1 MTTLSDGAQRKARA
15 AALAGLAI
23 LGALLLGCGDNGDS
37 DAEPGGRS
45 ATNAASQGADGVVKI
60 GHGRELYVRCTGT
73 GSPTVVMEGGDE
85 DTSDSYA
92 FAESAVAKLTRTC
105 VYDRGNLGRS
115 GPAPG
120 PRGLR
125 ELVGDL
131 EQLVKAAEMP
141 GPYVLVGTSGGG
153 FITAGYA
160 VAHPEEVAGMVF
172 IDTGAPLQHPP
183 REIVEATDPNNPANV
198 ERRDYLQVERDAWA
212 ARKRVGDIPVTV
224 ISVKFSA
231 AAVNESPFPAERKAM
246 RRNVERQRG
255 WLVLSPRAKQIV
267 AHTSHAVEE
276 DDPDLVTDAIL
287 EVVEAAQ

>member
-1 MTTLSDGAQRKARA
+1 MTTLSDGAQRKASA
-15 AALAGLAI
+15 AALAGLAVV
-23 LGALLLGCGDNGDS
+23 GALLVGCGGNGD
-37 DAEPGGRS
+37 DDGEPGGRT
-45 ATNAASQGADGVVKI
+45 ATNAASRGPDGVVKI
-60 GHGRELYVRCTGT
+60 NHGRKLYVRCTGT

-92 FAESAVAKLTRTC
+92 FAEAAVAKLARTC
-105 VYDRGNLGRS
+105 VYDRANLGRS

-120 PRGLR
+120 PRGLP

-131 EQLVKAAEMP
+131 KQLLKAARIP

-160 VAHPEEVAGMVF
+160 SAHPDEVAGMVF

-183 REIVEATDPNNPANV
+183 REIVQATDPNNPANV

-224 ISVKFSA
+224 VSVKFSA

-246 RRNVERQRG
+246 RRNVARQRG
-255 WLVLSPRAKQIV
+255 WLVLSPRARQIL

-287 EVVEAAQ
+287 DVVNAAQ